1 MSDYDP
7 TTDFS
12 AKDALPTGDSEK
24 VILGADVDDEF
35 DAISSMS
42 ATKMN
47 KISGGSAN
55 NIVTQ
60 NGSGDATDG
69 TGYQI
74 SSQKF
79 LAGGSSGWCAVGG
92 IHIRTADYGGSDPA
106 VSAADEFILEG
117 TGNVGQ
123 LMVTSNTGKCYW
135 FAGDPDDT
143 NVGQMRYDHSTNQWE
158 WVANGSLAFTIESNG
173 TLHVETTNY
182 ENLVTND
189 DDIPNKKY
197 VDDQVTTSTALAPA
211 AADSSLSAT
220 NTTQSYTTA
229 DTIQITLTATSSKVL
244 VTFTGYGGSQGAGPS
259 TFRLTVDGTQLDTV
273 TTPSSTQ
280 RDIQMCGISQA
291 LSAGTY
297 DIDLDLKSDSGV
309 SNAQIV
315 RGILTAVAVSAS

>member
-92 IHIRTADYGGSDPA
+92 IHIRTGDYGGSDPA
-106 VSAADEFILEG
+106 VGAADEFIIEG
-117 TGNVGQ
+117 AGNVVRISGNPITRPRIAGDGQ
-123 LMVTSNTGKCYW
+123 LTDI
-135 FAGDPDDT
+135 A
-143 NVGQMRYDHSTNQWE
+143 
-158 WVANGSLAFTIESNG
+158 GSLNNELIR
-173 TLHVETTNY
+173 
-182 ENLVTND
+182 
-189 DDIPNKKY
+189 
-197 VDDQVTTSTALAPA
+197 
-211 AADSSLSAT
+211 SAHRR
-220 NTTQSYTTA
+220 
-229 DTIQITLTATSSKVL
+229 I
-244 VTFTGYGGSQGAGPS
+244 
-259 TFRLTVDGTQLDTV
+259 
-273 TTPSSTQ
+273 
-280 RDIQMCGISQA
+280 
-291 LSAGTY
+291 
-297 DIDLDLKSDSGV
+297 
-309 SNAQIV
+309 
-315 RGILTAVAVSAS
+315 